1 MGIFKK
7 LKCAFISKPKDLLD
21 TLSDHS
27 TVDQIRAIPL
37 PTIGSED
44 NKDLKEHS
52 DYILQRKATNYKNIG
67 RMDLAIACLEKANQI
82 MPNSSIAWKDTDY
95 LRLIDYLKL
104 DGQFEKASK
113 EEEKLRKNLPEIF
126 SIIVA
131 RSSAFNKVLKDCG
144 EFGTDLVE
152 ASSHSPTCETCS
164 IYQGRI
170 YSISGKDNRFPKLPD
185 SVFQFGGFHEGCRHA
200 FYPFLEKYGAEPIF
214 DGDPIKVS
222 NRPFVDERTK
232 EEKEEYTYKQNELKR
247 KNETKE
253 EYYKLLEKLPDI
265 APKSLSAYSRMRRLK
280 TESFKLLTE
289 EARKIGILI
298 GEDR

>member
-144 EFGTDLVE
+144 NSEL
-152 ASSHSPTCETCS
+152 
-164 IYQGRI
+164 IWWKLRRI
-170 YSISGKDNRFPKLPD
+170 VQPVKHVQYI
-185 SVFQFGGFHEGCRHA
+185 
-200 FYPFLEKYGAEPIF
+200 
-214 DGDPIKVS
+214 
-222 NRPFVDERTK
+222 K
-232 EEKEEYTYKQNELKR
+232 EEFTVFLAKIIAFQNCL
-247 KNETKE
+247 
-253 EYYKLLEKLPDI
+253 
-265 APKSLSAYSRMRRLK
+265 
-280 TESFKLLTE
+280 
-289 EARKIGILI
+289 ILFFSSVVFMKDVDMHFI
-298 GEDR
+298 LF